1 MVYMVTF
8 TINIPPMLAYIPYM
22 DPMGICSNTHS
33 KWWIFRTKNGSFP
46 MVFFYPRRILHDEVQ
61 VALGDGPRRYWP
73 EILDII
79 RGKKWW
85 VFPDLAWDHGN
96 IINGHG
102 MVYMVYNYEYNMVYM
117 VYIIYDYEA
126 LFFGNIWYIYG
137 IYIYIMG
144 NFDHD
149 RSLFSL
155 TIILVSTSPFM
166 ARQYRSVK
174 YYGLYPDIWFMFL

>member
-1 MVYMVTF
+1 MYGIYGNIYHQYTPNVSIYTIHGSYGYMFKYPFEVVD
-8 TINIPPMLAYIPYM
+8 L
-22 DPMGICSNTHS
+22 SHE
-33 KWWIFRTKNGSFP
+33 KWIFP
-46 MVFFYPRRILHDEVQ
+46 MFFFYPRRILHDEVQ

-96 IINGHG
+96 IIHGHG

-126 LFFGNIWYIYG
+126 LFLGIYG

-155 TIILVSTSPFM
+155 TIIIVSTSPFM